1 MANGGIIPNPYRFV
15 KELSEREVNNPEGA
29 GFDLCVEGLWLLPSE
44 SMEELGPHLDGWNYA
59 NREKVGGSLTVD
71 NRRTAMAVPKS
82 LGLPLFE
89 WYDDFY
95 YLEPHRYYL
104 ITTIEEVAVP
114 ADALGLIWPR
124 TTLMRSGVT
133 LETGVVN
140 PGYEGP
146 LTMGIMNHGPTWFR
160 LEPGARFCHIL
171 FFPVDGQAATYRGQW
186 QGGRVS
192 QPENEAQV

>member
-29 GFDLCVEGLWLLPSE
+29 GFDLCVEGLWTLTDNGAEHVRERVGYASYFDVMVGGALTCDTRRTAPTQLYTTGYKE
-44 SMEELGPHLDGWNYA
+44 LDGW
-59 NREKVGGSLTVD
+59 
-71 NRRTAMAVPKS
+71 
-82 LGLPLFE
+82 
-89 WYDDFY
+89 DDGNF
-95 YLEPHRYYL
+95 YLEPGEYYL
-104 ITTIEEVAVP
+104 ITTIEEVVVP
-114 ADALGLIWPR
+114 TDALGLIWPR

-171 FFPVDGQAATYRGQW
+171 FFPVDGEAATYRGQW